1 MPTVVSMISK
11 KGSLNTAS
19 QGSGN
24 KTDSKL
30 VVTRLSI
37 RGDRVNTGA
46 GCYSIRVV
54 HMVHWTDG
62 ASATGIAMYRTVDG
76 QTST

>member
-1 MPTVVSMISK
+1 MPTAVSMVSK

-19 QGSGN
+19 QGSDN
-24 KTDSKL
+24 ETDSKL

-37 RGDRVNTGA
+37 RGDRVNTDA

-54 HMVHWTDG
+54 IQCIVQ
-62 ASATGIAMYRTVDG
+62 TVQVRLG
-76 QTST
+76 